1 MLELLWH
8 LSFDVSESQFYLR
21 KSSHRSIPQ
30 MRNQRESSFLLLM
43 SHILLLPFGTSGSV
57 FPFIWLGRKLLER
70 GHRVSIIASQLYK
83 HSAEQAGLDFFPPDT
98 DVLPLMLADADLWR
112 HGTCKKIAF
121 TYAGQATAHCVSAIE
136 RVILETG
143 KPDLI
148 LAPMISFGAR
158 IAREKH
164 GIPLITVHLY
174 PAVMMSADD
183 APLVFPAIRLLRLL
197 PLALRKFILSL
208 PSPYDRY
215 ALPSI
220 IKSCDDH
227 GVKPPRRLWKQ
238 WHHSP
243 DGVLALFPNWFSAV
257 KKDQPPNTFQWD
269 FPLEDL
275 AQQRTIDPELERFLA
290 AGEKPILFT
299 AGTGQFHAAE
309 FFEIAASVV
318 SRLGCRAVF
327 LTVKKDQLPPNLP
340 DSIFA
345 TPYAPFSVILPL
357 SALMVHHG
365 GIGTLS
371 QCLAA
376 GIPQLVVFMS
386 LDQPDNAARL
396 ERLGVGSS
404 ISRNDLTE
412 KRLFPLVKRCLEDQ
426 SMKTNATTHAKRMKQ
441 RPSVAGMLAW
451 IEKSIHSGRSK
462 QDKN

>member
-1 MLELLWH
+1 
-8 LSFDVSESQFYLR
+8 
-21 KSSHRSIPQ
+21 
-30 MRNQRESSFLLLM
+30 M
-43 SHILLLPFGTSGSV
+43 SHILLLPYGTSGSV

-70 GHRVSIIASQLYK
+70 GHQVSIIASPLYK
-83 HSAEQAGLDFFPPDT
+83 HSAEQADLAFFAPDT
-98 DVLPLMLADADLWR
+98 DVLPSMLANPDLWK
-112 HGTCKKIAF
+112 HSSCKKVAF
-121 TYAGQATAHCVSAIE
+121 TYAGHATGHCVSAIDKL
-136 RVILETG
+136 VKDIG

-158 IAREKH
+158 VAREKH
-164 GIPLITVHLY
+164 GIPLLTVHLY

-183 APLVFPAIRLLRLL
+183 APLVFPAVRYLRLL
-197 PLALRKFILSL
+197 PLAARRYILSL

-220 IKSCDDH
+220 IKSCADH
-227 GVKPPRRLWKQ
+227 GVKPPRRLWKE

-257 KKDQPPNTFQWD
+257 EKDQPTNTFQWD

-275 AQQRTIDPELERFLA
+275 AQDRTIEPDLERFLA

-309 FFEIAASVV
+309 FFEIAAKVV

-340 DSIFA
+340 DSIFVA
-345 TPYAPFSVILPL
+345 AYVPFSVILPL

-396 ERLGVGSS
+396 ERLGVAAS
-404 ISRNDLTE
+404 ISREDLNE
-412 KRLFPLVKRCLEDQ
+412 KRLLPLVKRCLEEH
-426 SMKTNATTHAKRMKQ
+426 SMKTSASNHAKRMKQ
-441 RPSVAGMLAW
+441 RPSATAMLDW
-451 IEKSIHSGRSK
+451 IEKSMRNRNSERIGH
-462 QDKN
+462 